1 MLIVKHLVVPGGN
14 ESWVIGEIIVGDV
27 TEVHF
32 PAAHW
37 DNEEPTKDMGDA
49 NKLCCP
55 VIIFR
60 SNVIPLRA
68 GLITD
73 NCWLYSC
80 FSLSFFFSLP
90 TSLNGFMGYGLSN
103 VVAKC
108 HFLFYWNDSN
118 VCAVVEVR
126 SPFMKFALWLI
137 SRSRQV
143 SFSLSLCSCG
153 RTEQTLHKFAWTM
166 LISHKFDP
174 EMMSSKSAYD
184 FSQGSLFLCTA
195 VLRLH
200 RNCKPACV
208 KLIETLEF
216 WTAEGSEQSASLP
229 SLPRPLE

>member
-1 MLIVKHLVVPGGN
+1 
-14 ESWVIGEIIVGDV
+14 
-27 TEVHF
+27 
-32 PAAHW
+32 
-37 DNEEPTKDMGDA
+37 
-49 NKLCCP
+49 
-55 VIIFR
+55 
-60 SNVIPLRA
+60 
-68 GLITD
+68 
-73 NCWLYSC
+73 
-80 FSLSFFFSLP
+80 
-90 TSLNGFMGYGLSN
+90 MGYGLSN

-153 RTEQTLHKFAWTM
+153 GTEQTLHKFAWTM

-184 FSQGSLFLCTA
+184 FSQGSLFLYTA

-229 SLPRPLE
+229 SLPGPLELHLANTFLPVGNFLSCSGFAFVRLHWMLLVAGQPLV